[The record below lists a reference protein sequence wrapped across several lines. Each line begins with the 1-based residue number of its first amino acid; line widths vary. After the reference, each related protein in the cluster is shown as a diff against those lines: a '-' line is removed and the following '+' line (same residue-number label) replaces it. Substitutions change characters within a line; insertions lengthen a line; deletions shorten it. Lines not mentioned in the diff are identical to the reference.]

1 MSVVRRL
8 FWMALGATLGVL
20 LFRKVNKT
28 IDAYSPAGVGR
39 SLTSV
44 GDGLRELAD
53 VIREGMAERE
63 EELRI
68 ALGVDAGTLS
78 PEAAQSLMQDPSGPR
93 YDR

>member
-1 MSVVRRL
+1 MRRL
-8 FWMALGATLGVL
+8 FWIAFGATLGIL

-28 IDAYSPAGVGR
+28 IDSYSPAGVGR

-44 GDGLRELAD
+44 GDGLRELSD

-63 EELRI
+63 AELRV

>member
-1 MSVVRRL
+1 MTVIRRL
-8 FWMALGATLGVL
+8 FWIALGATVGVL

-28 IDAYSPAGVGR
+28 IDAYSPAGVSK
-39 SLTSV
+39 SLSSV

-53 VIREGMAERE
+53 VVREGMAERE